1 MSKLIT
7 VVVCTYNGQR
17 YIAEVIDSILSQDG
31 FKEFIEKVIIVDNA
45 SSDNTKN
52 IILSYQLHHPRIE
65 YIFEGKAGLTHAR
78 KHGATAESEW
88 VAYLDDDNI
97 LMDGWLREAVA
108 FISEHPEIGAFN
120 GASVAETRHQLSE
133 EELIILRAVY
143 PNLACTHYCIEEYK
157 KGTEPAMKG
166 PFGAGMVLRSK
177 PLKEFLDAGWTSN
190 TGRKG
195 NDLGAGEDGEIVNAI
210 LEKGYAHGFN
220 NKMAFLHIIPESRLQ
235 MTYVH
240 KLMTGLTKGYYIYIS
255 VKRYY
260 IYYRLKTF
268 LKSVYVVAS
277 YPLKSMAETDQVAK
291 LKGKFDFDARKGI
304 IKLTLRDLFVL
315 KREK

>member
-31 FKEFIEKVIIVDNA
+31 FEKFIEQVVIVDNA

-52 IILSYQLHHPRIE
+52 IISSYQLHHPSIQ
-65 YIFEGKAGLTHAR
+65 YIFEGRTGLTHAR
-78 KHGATAESEW
+78 KHGAAAESEW
-88 VAYLDDDNI
+88 VAYLDDDNV
-97 LMDGWLREAVA
+97 LMDGWLKEAVT

-120 GASVAETRHQLSE
+120 GASIAETRHQVSD
-133 EELIILRAVY
+133 EELIILKAVF

-157 KGTEPAMKG
+157 KGTKPAMKG
-166 PFGAGMVLRSK
+166 PFGAGMLLRTK
-177 PLKEFLDAGWTSN
+177 PLKEFLEAGWTSN

-210 LEKGYAHGFN
+210 LEKGYTHGFN
-220 NKMAFLHIIPESRLQ
+220 NKMAFLHIMPESRLQ
-235 MTYVH
+235 MPYVH
-240 KLMTGLTKGYYIYIS
+240 KLMAGLTKGYYIYIS
-255 VKRYY
+255 VKKYY
-260 IYYRLKTF
+260 IYHRFRTF
-268 LKSVYVVAS
+268 VKSVYVIAS
-277 YPLKSMAETDQVAK
+277 YPLKSMFETDQVVK
-291 LKGKFDFDARKGI
+291 LKSKVNFDARKGI

-315 KREK
+315 RRE